1 MTITW
6 TTFAIRL
13 LIGFF
18 LAVGIGIER
27 QWLKNRA
34 VLKIN
39 VLVAL
44 GSEMFM
50 MLSIMTPGDSS
61 PTRIAAQIV
70 SGVGFLGGGVI
81 LREGGKVIGINT
93 AATLWCAAAIGAL
106 VGSGFLVPAYLST
119 FAVISANLLTR
130 PLEKVFKQLDKDHQ
144 SLPLEKVFKQP
155 DKDHQS
161 LSSGNMKP
169 VKNMKMTLNMANERA
184 LSTNTTD
191 LAGVYPNHHQYC
203 CNVLCFAE
211 NEILVFELINK
222 FIRVH
227 NLTLMRMESKNVLSK
242 TKSKRLEIEIKV
254 NFTAKNRG
262 LHKSNLE
269 ELIKLLK
276 TKAKVNSIS
285 LQLLPS

>member
-81 LREGGKVIGINT
+81 LREGGNVIGINT

-119 FAVISANLLTR
+119 FAVISANLLAR

-161 LSSGNMKP
+161 LSSGNMRP
-169 VKNMKMTLNMANERA
+169 MKNRQMTLNMANDRA

-191 LAGVYPNHHQYC
+191 LAGVYPNHYQYC

-211 NEILVFELINK
+211 
-222 FIRVH
+222 
-227 NLTLMRMESKNVLSK
+227 
-242 TKSKRLEIEIKV
+242 
-254 NFTAKNRG
+254 
-262 LHKSNLE
+262 
-269 ELIKLLK
+269 
-276 TKAKVNSIS
+276 
-285 LQLLPS
+285 

>member
-6 TTFAIRL
+6 TTFTIRL

-81 LREGGKVIGINT
+81 LREGGNIIGINT

-119 FAVISANLLTR
+119 FAVISANLLAR
-130 PLEKVFKQLDKDHQ
+130 PLEKVFKL
-144 SLPLEKVFKQP
+144 

-161 LSSGNMKP
+161 LSSGNMRP
-169 VKNMKMTLNMANERA
+169 MKNMKMTLNMENDRA

-191 LAGVYPNHHQYC
+191 LAGVYPNDYQYC

-211 NEILVFELINK
+211 NEILVFELINQ
-222 FIRVH
+222 FVRVH
-227 NLTLMRMESKNVLSK
+227 NLTLMGMKSKNVLSK
-242 TKSKRLEIEIKV
+242 TKSERLEIEIKV

-269 ELIKLLK
+269 EIIKLLK

-285 LQLLPS
+285 LQLL

>member
-81 LREGGKVIGINT
+81 LREGGNVIGINT

-119 FAVISANLLTR
+119 FAVISANLLAR

-161 LSSGNMKP
+161 LSSGNMKL
-169 VKNMKMTLNMANERA
+169 VKNMKMTLNMANDRA

-191 LAGVYPNHHQYC
+191 LAGVYPNHYQYC
-203 CNVLCFAE
+203 CNVFCFAE
-211 NEILVFELINK
+211 NEILVFELINQ
-222 FIRVH
+222 FVRVH
-227 NLTLMRMESKNVLSK
+227 NLTLMRMQSKNVLSK

-269 ELIKLLK
+269 EIIKLLK

-285 LQLLPS
+285 LQLLPP